1 MITYISQNAFWGLL
15 ISAVEVYKRECFGLL
30 IGYRDRRIL
39 GPEARVVPPP
49 TAHGHDPRR
58 RARGNGS
65 RLAAAG
71 PVGIGSSSEAEM
83 YIVEHALPYQS
94 AGRRHRGVVS
104 NPRAHR
110 RIERFLRNIPQT
122 SVIGDFH
129 SHTMWGY
136 SRAASRPSDTDL
148 EGMTAGNV
156 YIIVSIND
164 RLREVPWSYNDD
176 GSLSGTTDD
185 HYFRL
190 TSYTMTAGGEPRR
203 SPILCPYA
211 IGFDARHVLRAME
224 PRRLIAVR

>member
-1 MITYISQNAFWGLL
+1 MTAYVSQNAFWGLL

-30 IGYRDRRIL
+30 IGYRDRK
-39 GPEARVVPPP
+39 GPR
-49 TAHGHDPRR
+49 D
-58 RARGNGS
+58 
-65 RLAAAG
+65 
-71 PVGIGSSSEAEM
+71 M

-94 AGRRHRGVVS
+94 AGRRHKGVVS

-110 RIERFLRNIPQT
+110 RIERFLGSIPQL

-136 SRAASRPSDTDL
+136 SRAASHPSPTDL
-148 EGMTAGNV
+148 QDMKPEHV
-156 YIIVSIND
+156 YIIVSVND

-190 TSYTMTAGGEPRR
+190 TAYTMTESGEQRR

-211 IGFDARHVLRAME
+211 IGFNAHPLRA
-224 PRRLIAVR
+224 IK